1 MLPEEFFV
9 EYIQAWLPTW
19 LVRFLVRLY
28 MRIQGPLMRSGD
40 VVIKQIETD
49 TALRATLPVTTDVE
63 TVNEQL
69 YGNDPYFFVNHLGPR
84 LKYSACEYP
93 PGINTLSAAETF
105 TIQRYQDLAGL
116 SDLPTGSRVLEL
128 GCGWGSLSL
137 ANAERYPH
145 LVFTS
150 FSNSP
155 QQIGY
160 ITDQAKQRGLTN
172 LKVMVEDYAIF
183 VQPDK
188 SRIAPEG
195 TEPFDAAIAIETIEH
210 AKNITHLL
218 SAVALRLKPGA
229 KLFVQSLLHQSA
241 SYLMDSSSWM
251 GRNFFTGGSILSL
264 NSYFHLTPPELMLTK
279 VHPVRGSGYSR
290 TLLDW
295 LELMEPQRKEFVRR
309 YSHSFYEGF
318 RMFYISSA
326 EAFAANNGAE
336 FMVGYYVFVKRSV

>member
-1 MLPEEFFV
+1 MMRVEEFFV
-9 EYIQAWLPTW
+9 EYVQLWLPTW
-19 LVRFLVRLY
+19 FVRFLVRMY

-49 TALRATLPVTTDVE
+49 SALRATLPVTTDVE

-93 PGINTLSAAETF
+93 PGVDSLASAEVY
-105 TIQRYQDLAGL
+105 TIQRYQDLSGIG
-116 SDLPTGSRVLEL
+116 DLPAGSRVLEL

-137 ANAERYPH
+137 ANAERYPK
-145 LVFTS
+145 LSFTS

-160 ITDQAKQRGLTN
+160 ITDQAKQRGLKN
-172 LKVMVEDYAIF
+172 LTVLVEDYAVF
-183 VQPDK
+183 VHPDK
-188 SRIAPEG
+188 SKVAPVG
-195 TEPFDAAIAIETIEH
+195 AAPFDAALAIETIEH
-210 AKNITHLL
+210 AKNITQLL
-218 SAVALRLKPGA
+218 GAVALRLKPGA
-229 KLFVQSLLHQSA
+229 KLFVQSLLHQTA
-241 SYLMDSSSWM
+241 SYLMDSNSWM

-264 NSYFHLTPPELMLTK
+264 NSYFHLTPPELTLSR
-279 VHPVRGSGYSR
+279 VIPVRGTGYSR

-295 LELMEPQRKEFVRR
+295 LRRMEPQRKEFVRR

-318 RMFYISSA
+318 RMFYIASA
-326 EAFAANNGAE
+326 EAFGANNGAE
-336 FMVGYYVFVKRSV
+336 FMVGYYVFVKR